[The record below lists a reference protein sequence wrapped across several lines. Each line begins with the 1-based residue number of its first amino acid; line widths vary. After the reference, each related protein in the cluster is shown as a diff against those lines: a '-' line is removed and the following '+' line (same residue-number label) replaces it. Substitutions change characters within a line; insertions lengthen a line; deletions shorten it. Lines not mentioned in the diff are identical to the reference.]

1 MTRAKWLFAVCALG
15 ALGAAS
21 GARRAQLQLPF
32 SLPWSTGAVPA
43 PAQAAPPPGSP
54 PEWSG
59 QPGSSGHP
67 LMTTEA
73 ILTAARNFPSCI
85 EGLWP
90 DAAKRGVTR
99 ETFDT
104 YTRGLT
110 PDLRIMD
117 LMDAQ
122 PEFTKAFWD
131 YLDLLV
137 SDNRIKRGREILA
150 QYRPAFDAME
160 KAYGV
165 DRHYVTA
172 IWGIE
177 FELRHLG
184 RRTLGGAL
192 DRDARLRRPP
202 PGLFPRRVSGRARDS
217 QPRRHRSRQAQG
229 VLGRRVRADPVHAD
243 LVQAIRGRFRRRRPP
258 RRRRTRCRISS
269 PRPPTT

>member
-1 MTRAKWLFAVCALG
+1 MVSSKPLMAILCAT
-15 ALGAAS
+15 AAS
-21 GARRAQLQLPF
+21 LGVLLGTTVDAAAQLEKLFPF
-32 SLPWSTGAVPA
+32 LAPSPPAAA
-43 PAQAAPPPGSP
+43 PAAGAPTAAPSAAGSVAAPAVTGSVPSGP

-73 ILTAARNFPSCI
+73 ILSAAANFGTCL

-90 DAAKRGVTR
+90 DAARRGVTR
-99 ETFDT
+99 ATFDT

-117 LMDAQ
+117 LVDAQ

-137 SDNRIKRGREILA
+137 SDNRIKRGHEVLA
-150 QYRPAFDAME
+150 QHRAIFDAME

-165 DRHYVTA
+165 DRNIVVA

-177 FELRHLG
+177 SNFGTQGGDRPVV
-184 RRTLGGAL
+184 RSTATLAC
-192 DRDARLRRPP
+192 
-202 PGLFPRRVSGRARDS
+202 V
-217 QPRRHRSRQAQG
+217 
-229 VLGRRVRADPVHAD
+229 
-243 LVQAIRGRFRRRRPP
+243 
-258 RRRRTRCRISS
+258 
-269 PRPPTT
+269 